1 MMSEGLSMP
10 GNNVTNTIQGLASQ
24 YQQMLEK
31 QKKEQEAKVKTG
43 TNQPQTTYA
52 PGSLAAGLE
61 QFKNPNIQLSGVPNP
76 FRR

>member
-1 MMSEGLSMP
+1 MP

-52 PGSLAAGLE
+52 TGSLAAGLE
-61 QFKNPNIQLSGVPNP
+61 QFKNIQLSGVPSP

>member
-1 MMSEGLSMP
+1 MP

-31 QKKEQEAKVKTG
+31 QKKEQEAKAKTG
-43 TNQPQTTYA
+43 TSQPQTTYA
-52 PGSLAAGLE
+52 PGSFAAGLE
-61 QFKNPNIQLSGVPNP
+61 QFKNIQLSGVPSP